1 MSRLAV
7 HAFAVTVAAAVGL
20 AAQHA
25 AFAAD
30 PRHPDWPCN
39 QIKVPELSVAA
50 VWTGPP
56 IDDVGNAWQND
67 PQIRDLVPRL
77 AARRTPLDEAEK
89 TIADFLGGDAAR
101 RAERGKLLFAG
112 LFVTL
117 NQERGTVM
125 TGIERFVQRQ
135 KDFADSI
142 RAKARQLRELQD
154 APNHDQAKADELVE
168 SINWDTRVFEE
179 KRTTIR
185 YVCEVPITIERRL
198 GALSRAIQQAL
209 E

>member
-1 MSRLAV
+1 MSHLAV
-7 HAFAVTVAAAVGL
+7 RTFIATIAVAL
-20 AAQHA
+20 SAQHA
-25 AFAAD
+25 VFAAD

-50 VWTGPP
+50 VWAGPP

-67 PQIRDLVPRL
+67 PQVKDLVPRL

-89 TIADFLGGDAAR
+89 TIADFLAAEAAR
-101 RAERGKLLFAG
+101 RSERGKLLFAG
-112 LFVTL
+112 LFATL
-117 NQERGTVM
+117 NQERGAVM
-125 TGIERFVQRQ
+125 TGIDRFVQRQ

-154 APNHDQAKADELVE
+154 APNHDQAKVDELVE

-185 YVCEVPITIERRL
+185 YVCEVPVTIERRL

>member
-1 MSRLAV
+1 MRRLAV
-7 HAFAVTVAAAVGL
+7 HAFIAAVAIAVTT
-20 AAQHA
+20 HHS

-50 VWTGPP
+50 VWAGPP

>member
-1 MSRLAV
+1 MSRVPV
-7 HAFAVTVAAAVGL
+7 HAFAVTVTVL
-20 AAQHA
+20 AALAPQHA

-30 PRHPDWPCN
+30 PRNPDWPCN
-39 QIKVPELSVAA
+39 QIKVPELSAA
-50 VWTGPP
+50 AIWAGPP

-89 TIADFLGGDAAR
+89 TIAEFLGADAAR
-101 RAERGKLLFAG
+101 RTERGKLLFAG
-112 LFVTL
+112 LFASL
-117 NQERGTVM
+117 NLERGTVM
-125 TGIERFVQRQ
+125 TGIDRFVQRQ
-135 KDFADSI
+135 KDFAVSI

-154 APNHDQAKADELVE
+154 APNHDQAKVDELVD

-185 YVCEVPITIERRL
+185 YVCDVPVTIERRL

>member
-7 HAFAVTVAAAVGL
+7 HAFAVTVAAAF
-20 AAQHA
+20 AAHHA

-30 PRHPDWPCN
+30 PRHPDWPCS
-39 QIKVPELSVAA
+39 QIKVAEISVAA
-50 VWTGPP
+50 IWAGPP
-56 IDDVGNAWQND
+56 IDEVGNAWHND
-67 PQIRDLVPRL
+67 PQIKDLVPRL

-89 TIADFLGGDAAR
+89 TIADFLGADAAR
-101 RAERGKLLFAG
+101 RGERGKLLFAG
-112 LFVTL
+112 LFATL

-125 TGIERFVQRQ
+125 TGIDRFVQRQ
-135 KDFADSI
+135 KDFAERI
-142 RAKARQLRELQD
+142 RAKARQLREMQD
-154 APNHDQAKADELVE
+154 APNHGQAKLDELVE

-179 KRTTIR
+179 QRTTIR
-185 YVCEVPITIERRL
+185 YVCEVPVTIERRL

>member
-1 MSRLAV
+1 MTRVGAYAIAV
-7 HAFAVTVAAAVGL
+7 ATAVAVM
-20 AAQHA
+20 AQL

-30 PRHPDWPCN
+30 PRHPDWPCS
-39 QIKVPELSVAA
+39 QIKVPEISVAA
-50 VWTGPP
+50 IWAGPP
-56 IDDVGNAWQND
+56 IDDVGNAWQDD

-77 AARRTPLDEAEK
+77 AARRTPLEEAEK
-89 TIADFLGGDAAR
+89 TIADFLAADAAR
-101 RAERGKLLFAG
+101 RGERGKLLFAG
-112 LFVTL
+112 LFASL
-117 NQERGTVM
+117 NQERGAVM
-125 TGIERFVQRQ
+125 TGIERFVQKQ
-135 KDFADSI
+135 KDFAERI

>member
-1 MSRLAV
+1 MSRVAMR
-7 HAFAVTVAAAVGL
+7 AFIATVAIALTAQL
-20 AAQHA
+20 AT
-25 AFAAD
+25 FAAD
-30 PRHPDWPCN
+30 PRNPDWPCN

-50 VWTGPP
+50 LWAGPP
-56 IDDVGNAWQND
+56 IDDVRDAWQND
-67 PQIRDLVPRL
+67 PQIQDLVPRL

-89 TIADFLGGDAAR
+89 TIADFLAADATR
-101 RAERGKLLFAG
+101 RSERGKLLFAG
-112 LFVTL
+112 LFATL

-125 TGIERFVQRQ
+125 TGIDRFVQRQ

-154 APNHDQAKADELVE
+154 APNHDQAKVDELVE

-185 YVCEVPITIERRL
+185 YVCDVPVTIERRL